1 MKPLAALGFEPAY
14 ARLDAAGADFDKYY
28 SRMGGGTLLK
38 TTRPGRFAELDALLV
53 AELGRFAPGRLIRVH
68 DVAASSAITSIE
80 LLETLR
86 ARGPANVRASDYYDA
101 LYILDGT
108 PFSFVFDA
116 DMAPLQ
122 ATVGRAGISAQHGPL
137 RRVLAPFW
145 ASAIARQSEAR
156 RVSLFHPRALAAAAS
171 DTGFTLVRESFFAP
185 EAGPYEVVRLLN
197 ALWPELGRDAI
208 GTVLR
213 AAIATMTEDGV
224 LVLGRAGDYT
234 LFGRSGECLKPL
246 GGLGDPAQNVDLM
259 RGIAALV
266 D

>member
-1 MKPLAALGFEPAY
+1 MKPLAVLGFEPAY
-14 ARLDAAGADFDKYY
+14 TRLDATGADFDKYY

-38 TTRPGRFAELDALLV
+38 TTRPGRFAELDAMLV

-101 LYILDGT
+101 LYLLDGA

-156 RVSLFHPRALAAAAS
+156 RVSLFHPRALAAAAAIPGS
-171 DTGFTLVRESFFAP
+171 PWCARASSRPKPDLTKSCGCSMRFGPNSAATRSVPSCAP
-185 EAGPYEVVRLLN
+185 PSPR
-197 ALWPELGRDAI
+197 
-208 GTVLR
+208 
-213 AAIATMTEDGV
+213 
-224 LVLGRAGDYT
+224 
-234 LFGRSGECLKPL
+234 
-246 GGLGDPAQNVDLM
+246 
-259 RGIAALV
+259 
-266 D
+266 